1 MEEITQPHE
10 NVEMIKSEIDLK
22 CEIEDIPEYKNVGI
36 NENEI
41 DKMQGEVTK
50 EHQCDTCEKSF
61 SRSDHLKRHIAC
73 VHEGQKNHKC
83 HLCEK
88 TFGRSDRLKH
98 HISSVHNEDPNYNL
112 EG

>member
-1 MEEITQPHE
+1 MEEITQPHQ

-22 CEIEDIPEYKNVGI
+22 CEIEDIPEYKNVGM

-41 DKMQGEVTK
+41 DKMQIEITK
-50 EHQCDTCEKSF
+50 KHQCDTCEKSF

-73 VHEGQKNHKC
+73 VHEGQKRSD
-83 HLCEK
+83 
-88 TFGRSDRLKH
+88 GRSDRLKH
-98 HISSVHNEDPNYNL
+98 NDDQNYNL